1 MSQPPI
7 TIEARRYN
15 NRTGVILEAGATYEL
30 TAEGRWRDA
39 SIECGPDGH
48 DAPKLRWLR
57 WTRRSRPN
65 LWFALMGTV
74 AGKRFLIGSKTTVT
88 IEKTG
93 ELVCFAN
100 DAPVMYWNNSGAVT
114 LTIRRV

>member
-7 TIEARRYN
+7 PIEARRYN

-39 SIECGPDGH
+39 STECGPDGH
-48 DAPKLRWLR
+48 DDPKLKWWR
-57 WTRRSRPN
+57 WTRRSRPH
-65 LWFALMGTV
+65 LWFALIGTV
-74 AGKRFLIGSKTTVT
+74 ASQRFLIGSKARVT

-100 DAPVMYWNNSGAVT
+100 DARVAYRNNSGAVT
-114 LTIRRV
+114 LTIARV